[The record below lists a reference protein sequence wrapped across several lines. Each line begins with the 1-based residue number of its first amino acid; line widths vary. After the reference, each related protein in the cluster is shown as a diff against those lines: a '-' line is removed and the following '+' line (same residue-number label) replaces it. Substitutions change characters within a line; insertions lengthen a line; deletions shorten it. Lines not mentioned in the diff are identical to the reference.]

1 MDLRYAFPRSMRDK
15 LEGYVH
21 LGRMIDKCRA
31 VLAGSEG
38 DYIYPCPM
46 DARLLEFAGV
56 TDSQFREAVR
66 ANPTDEGVA
75 RWFRSMAKPHTAA
88 EIEEWNQMMLT
99 RGPSAPE
106 SQAHFNRLR
115 DAVDPTRKDLTA
127 WADLQDIEEG
137 RPVPMRERVA

>member
-31 VLAGSEG
+31 VLAGTEG
-38 DYIYPCPM
+38 DYIYPCPI
-46 DARLLEFAGV
+46 DARLLEFAAV
-56 TDSQFREAVR
+56 TDSQFTQAVA

-75 RWFRSMAKPHTAA
+75 RWFRAMATAHTPG
-88 EIEEWNQMMLT
+88 EIDQWNQMLLT
-99 RGPSAPE
+99 IGPNSSE

-115 DAVDPTRKDLTA
+115 DAVDPTRTDVTA
-127 WADLQDIEEG
+127 WADLQDLEEG
-137 RPVPMRERVA
+137 RPVPARERVA